1 MRRQAKI
8 VCTLGPAT
16 QSSAIVALVDV
27 GMDVARELFPWHLRR
42 RRCGRDITSCASVS
56 RGRLRREPR
65 ELLRAGSARGRSLP
79 VSARVSALALP
90 TARTLHLALCPAA
103 SLPIIAVV
111 SRLVDG
117 CGSAER
123 TLVHPTG
130 LTPEEF
136 ITRPG
141 TGTTPPTASG

>member
-1 MRRQAKI
+1 MRRR
-8 VCTLGPAT
+8 TPGRPRR
-16 QSSAIVALVDV
+16 ALADRDRTR
-27 GMDVARELFPWHLRR
+27 GGSGWFSFRHSRRPRVARYR
-42 RRCGRDITSCASVS
+42 A
-56 RGRLRREPR
+56 
-65 ELLRAGSARGRSLP
+65 RAGSARGRSLP

-141 TGTTPPTASG
+141 TGTTPPTASGA